1 MITIYHN
8 PRCSKSRFA
17 LEHIKNYTSEFTVIE
32 YLNKPFTEQS
42 LEALLEKLGLKPI
55 DIVRVKESDFKEKFA
70 GRICTD
76 QEWIKILIENPKLIQ
91 RPIVENN
98 SRACIAREIESL
110 NQILGN
116 K

>member
-17 LEHIKNYTSEFTVIE
+17 LEQIKNYTSEFTVIE

-70 GRICTD
+70 GRIYTD

-98 SRACIAREIESL
+98 SRACIAREIDSL